1 MKRIVLALCVV
12 LLLALPILAVEP
24 LTDLELASASYDS
37 ENDRFLYNGQ
47 WYDGSGYPSA
57 ADQEARRH

>member
-24 LTDLELASASYDS
+24 LTDLEQSRNVMRSWGL
-37 ENDRFLYNGQ
+37 
-47 WYDGSGYPSA
+47 
-57 ADQEARRH
+57 

>member
-24 LTDLELASASYDS
+24 LTDMEIESA
-37 ENDRFLYNGQ
+37 
-47 WYDGSGYPSA
+47 
-57 ADQEARRH
+57 